1 MRIALVGYMGSGKT
15 TVGKLLAHTLG
26 FRFVDLDEWIER
38 SEGCSIR
45 ELFASKGEAYF
56 RLCESLALQKQLTTD
71 DSVVLAT
78 GGGTP
83 CFSNNMNILNEHF
96 TTVYLKSSPFMI
108 RKRLTGSEDRP
119 LFLALNERI
128 EEHMQ
133 SREAFYATAA
143 YTIEGDLS
151 AKDVCDLLMEKMS
164 IRPE

>member
-45 ELFASKGEAYF
+45 ELFETKGEAYF
-56 RLCESLALQKQLTTD
+56 RLCESRALQEQLITD

-83 CFSNNMNILNEHF
+83 C
-96 TTVYLKSSPFMI
+96 
-108 RKRLTGSEDRP
+108 
-119 LFLALNERI
+119 
-128 EEHMQ
+128 
-133 SREAFYATAA
+133 
-143 YTIEGDLS
+143 
-151 AKDVCDLLMEKMS
+151 LL
-164 IRPE
+164 